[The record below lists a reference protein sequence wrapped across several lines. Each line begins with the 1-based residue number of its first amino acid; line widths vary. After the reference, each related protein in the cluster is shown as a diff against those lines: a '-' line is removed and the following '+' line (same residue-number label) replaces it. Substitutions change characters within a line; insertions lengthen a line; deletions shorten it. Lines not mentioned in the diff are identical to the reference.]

1 MFIVGIVVAFCLLAV
16 GYLVYTVEKIE
27 SESVSN
33 QNITG
38 LILYTTNK
46 ENSEEVEDIL
56 KDIES
61 ALSENI
67 KVKVLGY
74 LESFEDVEEVLKE
87 DAKDSVNYNLIEF
100 NKSDLIKEKDT
111 ITVKIPTSSSV
122 NHKDSLLKAEKIK
135 EKSKDLNVNI
145 IESRNTPKILNT
157 YIGIEISDIESTVE
171 AKKIL
176 DQLVLINE

>member
-1 MFIVGIVVAFCLLAV
+1 MFIVGIVVTFCLLAV
-16 GYLVYTVEKIE
+16 GYLMYTVEKIE

-46 ENSEEVEDIL
+46 EYSDEVEDIL
-56 KDIES
+56 KEMGNQ
-61 ALSENI
+61 LSQNI

-74 LESFEDVEEVLKE
+74 LESSEEIEKALKE
-87 DAKDSVNYNLIEF
+87 DAEDGINYNLVEF

-111 ITVKIPTSSSV
+111 IAIKIPNSSAV
-122 NHKDSLLKAEKIK
+122 NYKESLLKAEKIK
-135 EKSKDLNVNI
+135 EKSNDLKVNI
-145 IESRNTPKILNT
+145 IESRNTPKLLNT
-157 YIGIEISDIESTVE
+157 YIGIEISDMESTIE

-176 DQLVLINE
+176 DKLVLINE